1 MIKMISV
8 LNILPILD
16 FTSFESNWI
25 ENNKIFSEIKILIC
39 FENFVVVNFKGV
51 IKV

>member
-1 MIKMISV
+1 MIKVISV

-25 ENNKIFSEIKILIC
+25 ENNKIFSEMKILIC
-39 FENFVVVNFKGV
+39 IENYVVVNFNGA
-51 IKV
+51 ITL